1 MHLSWH
7 PLLQRPVRILRLIR
21 SPVLSVALQS
31 RSVQPK
37 GTTINTIHILVQ
49 TQNLIADT
57 AVALNER
64 FQRDHSERGEGV
76 ISAAIAVLIM
86 ATIGALMY
94 LSYVN
99 LFKSSAT
106 KTGKLVDLSTFAPVS
121 Y

>member
-1 MHLSWH
+1 M
-7 PLLQRPVRILRLIR
+7 
-21 SPVLSVALQS
+21 
-31 RSVQPK
+31 
-37 GTTINTIHILVQ
+37 NTAGILVHA
-49 TQNLIADT
+49 QNLVTD
-57 AVALNER
+57 AVTSVTER
-64 FQRDHSERGEGV
+64 FQPEHTENGEGV

-121 Y
+121 F